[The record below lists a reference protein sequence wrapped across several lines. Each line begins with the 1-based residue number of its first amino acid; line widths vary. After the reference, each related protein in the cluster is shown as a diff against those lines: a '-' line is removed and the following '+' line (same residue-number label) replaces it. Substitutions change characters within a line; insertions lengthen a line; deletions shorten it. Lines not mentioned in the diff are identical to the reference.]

1 MVFRDA
7 CEMSRRGVLRP
18 PEEIAGKERLRVT
31 FAMVADIAEL
41 KRAKAELRSTEDQF
55 RSLFEN
61 SNDAVLL
68 STPEGIIEA
77 ANPEACRIFDRTEE
91 EICQVGRAGL
101 VDTTDPRLVAFLE
114 KREQVGRAQSELT
127 LQRKDGTKFLGE
139 VSSAFYKDSSGVT
152 KATVIIGNI
161 TERKHAEETLRH
173 ITEGTAGSTGEEF
186 FRSLAQRLANALE
199 VRYCFVAECTDET
212 KTRVRMLAF
221 WATDNF
227 ADNVEYPLRGTPC
240 ESVIAGSACAYPDR
254 LQKLFPED
262 KDLVALGAQSYAAV
276 PAVNL
281 AGEVLGHLVVIDDKP
296 RVFGDREFSI
306 LRIFAT
312 RVGAELERVR
322 AQKSAQLLNLE
333 LGILLDINRAI
344 GRHLDRDKLFGALAA
359 CLKTLVPTE
368 RFGIEVPIEGDKLQG
383 HILSNPT
390 GGEPTQP
397 TVLPALNTACNWVM
411 ENRVWFVA
419 ASREEFRER
428 FPVTFDV
435 MSGQGMESLC
445 ALPLVSGDRPRGALF
460 FMAAAKGA
468 YGHLRREFLEQVA
481 SQIAIAIANMES
493 YEEIAAL
500 NTTIADTAARRR
512 SILEINNAIVT
523 KLTRDEVFRAIC
535 DALAQVVPYDRIA
548 LSLYDA
554 ETNSVRLVAYE
565 GPLRTDYSPVGN
577 VHDLDDSHIGWVF
590 KEQRPLLRHDLETER
605 HFSSEYRAFKNGFRS
620 LCALPL
626 IIRGRSIGALTVASR
641 TNRRYEQSDA
651 DFLMEVA
658 NQVALAIDNMKSY
671 EEIVALK
678 AKVEAENV
686 YLQEEIKTEH
696 NFEEIIGQSQPV
708 RQLLRKLEQV
718 APTEAT
724 VLIQGETGTGKELLA
739 RAVHDS
745 SRRKDRALVKVNC
758 GSIPSGLVESELF
771 GHEKGAFT
779 GATQRRIGRFELAN
793 GGTIFLDEVAELP
806 MDTQVKLLRVL
817 QEGEFERVGSSET
830 IKVDVRVITATN
842 RDPKEIVANG
852 TFRSD
857 LFYRLNVFPLEVPP
871 LRDRKGDIPLLVN
884 FFLSKFGKKLGK
896 ELRGVSQKA
905 MESLTNYSWPGNVR
919 ELQNV
924 VERAVILASGP
935 IVHVDDSMLQS
946 DGAVQESA
954 VDTLEN
960 MERNHII
967 RALKETN
974 WVIHGKK
981 GAAETWA

>member
-397 TVLPALNTACNWVM
+397 TVLPALNTVCNWVM

-481 SQIAIAIANMES
+481 SQIAIAIENMES
-493 YEEIAAL
+493 YEKIAAL

-535 DALAQVVPYDRIA
+535 DALAQVLPYDRIA

>member
-1 MVFRDA
+1 
-7 CEMSRRGVLRP
+7 
-18 PEEIAGKERLRVT
+18 
-31 FAMVADIAEL
+31 MVADIAEL

-397 TVLPALNTACNWVM
+397 TVLPALNTVCNWVM

-481 SQIAIAIANMES
+481 SQIAMAIENMES
-493 YEEIAAL
+493 YEKIAAL

-896 ELRGVSQKA
+896 ELHGVSQKA

>member
-1 MVFRDA
+1 
-7 CEMSRRGVLRP
+7 MSRRGVLRP

-101 VDTTDPRLVAFLE
+101 VDVTDPRLVAFLE

-186 FRSLAQRLANALE
+186 FRSLAQNLAHALE

-397 TVLPALNTACNWVM
+397 TVLPALNTVCNWVM

-481 SQIAIAIANMES
+481 SQIAIAIENMES
-493 YEEIAAL
+493 YEKIAAL
-500 NTTIADTAARRR
+500 NTTIADIAARRR

-535 DALAQVVPYDRIA
+535 DALAQVLPYDRIA

-771 GHEKGAFT
+771 GHEKG
-779 GATQRRIGRFELAN
+779 
-793 GGTIFLDEVAELP
+793 
-806 MDTQVKLLRVL
+806 
-817 QEGEFERVGSSET
+817 
-830 IKVDVRVITATN
+830 
-842 RDPKEIVANG
+842 
-852 TFRSD
+852 
-857 LFYRLNVFPLEVPP
+857 
-871 LRDRKGDIPLLVN
+871 
-884 FFLSKFGKKLGK
+884 
-896 ELRGVSQKA
+896 
-905 MESLTNYSWPGNVR
+905 
-919 ELQNV
+919 
-924 VERAVILASGP
+924 
-935 IVHVDDSMLQS
+935 
-946 DGAVQESA
+946 
-954 VDTLEN
+954 
-960 MERNHII
+960 
-967 RALKETN
+967 
-974 WVIHGKK
+974 
-981 GAAETWA
+981 